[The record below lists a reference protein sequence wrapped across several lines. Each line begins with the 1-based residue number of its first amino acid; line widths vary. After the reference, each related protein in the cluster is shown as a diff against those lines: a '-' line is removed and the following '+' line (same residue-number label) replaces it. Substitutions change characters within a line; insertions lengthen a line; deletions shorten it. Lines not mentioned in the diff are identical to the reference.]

1 LIQRRRLLRCIA
13 AVFLAACLGFL
24 PALADELPAIER
36 LPAEALVIETG
47 SGKSITFKTEIADT
61 DAERARGMMY
71 RQDMAEDEAMLFIWP
86 APHEAAMWMRNT
98 YIPLDMLFIAPD
110 GDVVHIHRNAVPH
123 SLDVISANR
132 NVLAV
137 LEIKGGAAARLG
149 LSAGDRVKH
158 RFFGQPSSQ

>member
-1 LIQRRRLLRCIA
+1 LIQRRRLLGCIA
-13 AVFLAACLGFL
+13 AAFLAASPGL
-24 PALADELPAIER
+24 PALADEPPAIER
-36 LPAEALVIETG
+36 LPAEALVIETR
-47 SGKSITFKTEIADT
+47 SGKSITFNTEIADT

-71 RQDMAEDEAMLFIWP
+71 RQEMAEDEAMLFIWP

-98 YIPLDMLFIAPD
+98 YIALDMLFIAHD
-110 GDVVHIHRNAVPH
+110 GEVVHIHRNAVPH

-149 LSAGDRVKH
+149 LSVGDRVKH
-158 RFFGQPSSQ
+158 RYFGQPSSQ